1 MAKVKVLVGVVASG
15 YDCKPGG
22 TYDLTE
28 EDALL
33 FIRMGKAAAKP
44 TTSREADA
52 PKTTKRG
59 K

>member
-1 MAKVKVLVGVVASG
+1 
-15 YDCKPGG
+15 
-22 TYDLTE
+22 
-28 EDALL
+28 LL
-33 FIRMGKAAAKP
+33 IRMGKAVPVEAAAKP